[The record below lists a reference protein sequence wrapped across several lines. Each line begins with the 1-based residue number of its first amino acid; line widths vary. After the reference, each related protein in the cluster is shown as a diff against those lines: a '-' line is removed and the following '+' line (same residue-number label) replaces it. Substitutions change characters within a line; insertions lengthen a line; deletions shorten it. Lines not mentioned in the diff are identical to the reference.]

1 MAKEVKLCTHILFEN
16 LAKLGC
22 KCANIMS
29 LSTSSYHGGCRFISQ
44 FFRLSEIIRIEKFS
58 VLMKAYSLLGLVFLM
73 VQLRAQ
79 ILTIGGARVEGCS
92 NAGPTAPGQSG
103 APNGERQCWVHHH
116 AACPGW
122 WGSAHHVHTQLSS

>member
-1 MAKEVKLCTHILFEN
+1 MAKEVKLCTHILLSVIYRTVFFIYSEN

-44 FFRLSEIIRIEKFS
+44 FFR
-58 VLMKAYSLLGLVFLM
+58 
-73 VQLRAQ
+73 
-79 ILTIGGARVEGCS
+79 VEGCS

-103 APNGERQCWVHHH
+103 APNGEQQCWVHHH